1 MASCL
6 FALGGSRD
14 AREGKR
20 AEAVADPA
28 RSAPVSEASDVA
40 SEEGEAFSTPEAARE
55 DPWCSDALRVGTEP
69 ILPAVADAARR
80 LRATVFP
87 PRAPAPRPA
96 LDPPTPP
103 SAAADDPPEA
113 AAPVDPSRVPSPLHA
128 TLGHLLRAAANAR
141 DRDDPRDVRA
151 AAARMELVCRA
162 VLVFCG
168 ATLAR
173 EKPNPR
179 DAKTARGFHRGS
191 PRAPHTLPPR
201 PCPPLGSHLIRRCDL
216 PDDPSLSL
224 YVQDQ
229 CSYVYDDVARTA
241 DHFVDGERQRVRAS
255 MKIVAAPEASAE
267 GVALRFRMRDP
278 PPFPSD
284 LVPDPDP
291 DPDSSS
297 NRSPRPRRG
306 CFVELGGA
314 SGHPDHLRRADAG
327 ALRRNEREVYA
338 FNLPDIYV
346 SDFVRG
352 APVAR
357 LVGRVEVTCERT
369 GLAATMDLKHPD
381 ADADPAVGG
390 GAAVVSGSIR
400 DEGRGAQN
408 QGAQHQGAQQQGADE
423 REARVLRVL
432 LGTLDGGV
440 YSAAAE
446 TTREDPA
453 EVRTACPPAAP
464 RGGALAAAVAL
475 RHPGAMTLHRLWHA
489 CVDAAHAETMGEPCD
504 SVKHASIAPL
514 GSAAA
519 AMQRGDAEG
528 YVGGGPDGNAKRRM
542 RYESAFLLAD
552 APPPDAPPPLPR
564 VWDPARRNERRRR
577 PGEDRTDADG
587 EDE

>member
-20 AEAVADPA
+20 SEDVADPA
-28 RSAPVSEASDVA
+28 RSAPVSEASDSA
-40 SEEGEAFSTPEAARE
+40 SEEGEASSPPEAARE
-55 DPWCSDALRVGTEP
+55 DPWCSDALRVQTEP
-69 ILPAVADAARR
+69 LLPAVADAARR
-80 LRATVFP
+80 LRATVFSPRGAP
-87 PRAPAPRPA
+87 PLSSPPSPLD
-96 LDPPTPP
+96 LDPPTAVTPL
-103 SAAADDPPEA
+103 
-113 AAPVDPSRVPSPLHA
+113 DPSRVPSPLHA
-128 TLGHLLRAAANAR
+128 TLGRILRAAANAR

-168 ATLAR
+168 ALLERDEPHPPHLAR
-173 EKPNPR
+173 DTSDADTPHPPHPR
-179 DAKTARGFHRGS
+179 ETHPTAKK
-191 PRAPHTLPPR
+191 

-216 PDDPSLSL
+216 PCDPRVSL

-241 DHFVDGERQRVRAS
+241 DHFIDGDAQRARAS
-255 MKIVAAPEASAE
+255 MKIVAAPEANAE
-267 GVALRFRMRDP
+267 GVAMRFRMRDP
-278 PPFPSD
+278 PPFP
-284 LVPDPDP
+284 PDARVDR
-291 DPDSSS
+291 DVF
-297 NRSPRPRRG
+297 RG

-314 SGHPDHLRRADAG
+314 SGHPDHLRRAAS
-327 ALRRNEREVYA
+327 LRRAPEVYA
-338 FNLPDIYV
+338 FNLPDIHV
-346 SDFVRG
+346 ADFARG

-369 GLAATMDLKHPD
+369 GLAATMDLKLPD

-390 GAAVVSGSIR
+390 GGAVVSGSVR
-400 DEGRGAQN
+400 DETGK
-408 QGAQHQGAQQQGADE
+408 QGAKQQGDQQQGAKQQGDAKQQGTDDK
-423 REARVLRVL
+423 RSARVLRVL

-440 YSAAAE
+440 YSAAALD
-446 TTREDPA
+446 RE
-453 EVRTACPPAAP
+453 EVRTVCPPAAP
-464 RGGALAAAVAL
+464 RGGALAAATAL

-489 CVDAAHAETMGEPCD
+489 CVDAAHADDTGEPCD
-504 SVKHASIAPL
+504 SVKHASLAPL

-528 YVGGGPDGNAKRRM
+528 YVGGGTNGNAKRRM

-564 VWDPARRNERRRR
+564 VWDPARRNERGNGR
-577 PGEDRTDADG
+577 GEDQTDADADA
-587 EDE
+587 E